1 MEKGKRI
8 QLTEAEIQLPEPIIH
23 RIQSYLSEKQSAQT
37 SILSK
42 SWYSAWLT
50 RPDLALDER
59 NFRNSAAAAA
69 AADSFSDHALK
80 TMERYEKSNLKIENF
95 RLWLHIWSRDRRSL
109 ATELIGRALKIGV
122 FNLSLKLRLSD
133 SRILTSSLETR
144 FENTVRLSVT
154 GRRADCPRHK
164 PLKLIGEFVVDDLV
178 DGDVITPLP
187 SIEKLWSYECG
198 CWAGVRKTTHVR
210 VLESKIQRRGF
221 SLFHY

>member
-8 QLTEAEIQLPEPIIH
+8 QVMEAAEIQLPEPIIH

-59 NFRNSAAAAA
+59 DFRSSNAAAAA
-69 AADSFSDHALK
+69 PHSFSDHALK
-80 TMERYEKSNLKIENF
+80 TMDRYEKSNLKIENF
-95 RLWLHIWSRDRRSL
+95 RLWLHIGSRERKSL
-109 ATELIGRALKIGV
+109 VTELIGRALKIGV
-122 FNLSLKLRLSD
+122 FNLSVELRLPD
-133 SRILTSSLETR
+133 SLILTSSLETR
-144 FENTVRLSVT
+144 LENTVRLLVT
-154 GRRADCPRHK
+154 GPAVCLRHK
-164 PLKLIGEFVVDDLV
+164 PLRLIGEFAVDDLV
-178 DGDVITPLP
+178 DEDVITLFP

-198 CWAGVRKTTHVR
+198 CSASVRKTTHVW

>member
-8 QLTEAEIQLPEPIIH
+8 QVMEAAEIPLPEPIIH

-59 NFRNSAAAAA
+59 NFAAAAA
-69 AADSFSDHALK
+69 HSFSDHAAK
-80 TMERYEKSNLKIENF
+80 TMDRYEKSNLKIENF
-95 RLWLHIWSRDRRSL
+95 KLWLHIGNRDRRSL
-109 ATELIGRALKIGV
+109 ANELIRRALKIGV
-122 FNLSLKLRLSD
+122 FNLSLKLRLPD
-133 SRILTSSLETR
+133 SIILTSTLETR

-154 GRRADCPRHK
+154 GGRADCPRHK
-164 PLKLIGEFVVDDLV
+164 PLKLIGEFTVDDLV
-178 DGDVITPLP
+178 NEDVITLFP

-198 CWAGVRKTTHVR
+198 CSAAVRKATHVR